1 MPYFYKTVYLQWG
14 RVFFVWALYLYH
26 NESRVILSRM
36 SIYNE
41 RGLTMSGLKW
51 DQVRRPE
58 PVMMADSGCDGYT
71 LLEAW
76 YWPVTKSSSSSSSS
90 SSLSLY
96 CSIYGLFLEYGIH
109 TLAIWHNNKS
119 FLYIIIYSTV
129 DGKSIF
135 LLIIFTERHAHQM
148 KKIPQKYG
156 GSDKQLTITAD
167 NDFY

>member
-1 MPYFYKTVYLQWG
+1 
-14 RVFFVWALYLYH
+14 
-26 NESRVILSRM
+26 
-36 SIYNE
+36 
-41 RGLTMSGLKW
+41 
-51 DQVRRPE
+51 
-58 PVMMADSGCDGYT
+58 MMADSGCDGYT

-90 SSLSLY
+90 SLSLY
-96 CSIYGLFLEYGIH
+96 YSIYDLFFLHGTR
-109 TLAIWHNNKS
+109 TLAISHHNKS
-119 FLYIIIYSTV
+119 VLYIIFSFIV

-135 LLIIFTERHAHQM
+135 LLINFTDRNAHQM